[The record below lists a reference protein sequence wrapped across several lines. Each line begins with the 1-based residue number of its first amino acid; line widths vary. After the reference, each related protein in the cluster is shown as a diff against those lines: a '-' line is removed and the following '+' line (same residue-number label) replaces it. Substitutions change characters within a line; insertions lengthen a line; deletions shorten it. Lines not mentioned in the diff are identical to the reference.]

1 MSMALLEV
9 IELSKYFGGLV
20 AVNDVSFA
28 VTEGEIVGLIGP
40 NGAGKTTVFNL
51 ISGSLPKTRGRVI
64 LGNKDITKMKPY
76 QITPL
81 GLCKTFQMTSSFP
94 AMTVLENVKVA
105 TLCKL
110 RGGDCD
116 EKAKEC
122 MELVGLGEFENL
134 LPGELSHGY
143 LKRLD
148 VARALATSPKLV
160 LLDEPFSGL
169 TISEIRTLSEMLSKL
184 KKIGITL
191 VIIEH
196 MLRELMLLADK
207 IIVLNFGNKLAEGTP
222 QEIVSD
228 QKVVTAYLGKEWD
241 HAI

>member
-1 MSMALLEV
+1 MSRALLEV
-9 IELSKYFGGLV
+9 IELAKYFGGLV
-20 AVNDVSFA
+20 AVNDVSFEI
-28 VTEGEIVGLIGP
+28 TTGEIVGLIGP

-51 ISGSLPKTRGRVI
+51 ISGSLPKTKGRVI

-110 RGGDCD
+110 RGRDCD

-122 MELVGLGEFENL
+122 MELVGLGGCENL

>member
-1 MSMALLEV
+1 MSTALLKVER
-9 IELSKYFGGLV
+9 LTKRFGGLV
-20 AVNDVSFA
+20 AVNDVSF
-28 VTEGEIVGLIGP
+28 EISCEEIVGLIGP
-40 NGAGKTTVFNL
+40 NGAGKTTLFNL
-51 ISGSLPKTRGRVI
+51 ICGSISKSSGRVVFE
-64 LGNKDITKMKPY
+64 NKDISKMKPY
-76 QITPL
+76 QIAPL

-94 AMTVLENVKVA
+94 EMTVWENVKVA
-105 TLCKL
+105 TLHKL
-110 RGGDCD
+110 TGRDCD
-116 EKAKEC
+116 DKAREC
-122 MELVGLGEFENL
+122 MALVGLSGSEDL

-169 TISEIRTLSEMLSKL
+169 TISEIRALSEMLVKL

-196 MLRELMLLADK
+196 ILRELMPLADR
-207 IIVLNFGNKLAEGTP
+207 IIVLNFGSKLAEGTP
-222 QEIVSD
+222 REIVGD
-228 QKVVTAYLGKEWD
+228 QNVVNAYLGKEWD

>member
-1 MSMALLEV
+1 MSTALLEV
-9 IELSKYFGGLV
+9 ERLTKRFGGLV
-20 AVNDVSFA
+20 AVNNVSLE
-28 VTEGEIVGLIGP
+28 VSRGEIVGLIGP
-40 NGAGKTTVFNL
+40 NGAGKTTLFNL
-51 ISGSLPKTRGRVI
+51 ICGSISKSSGRVVFE
-64 LGNKDITKMKPY
+64 NKDISKMKPY
-76 QITPL
+76 QIAPL

-94 AMTVLENVKVA
+94 EMTVWENVKVA

-110 RGGDCD
+110 RGRDCD
-116 EKAKEC
+116 DKAREC
-122 MELVGLGEFENL
+122 MELVGLSGSEDL

-169 TISEIRTLSEMLSKL
+169 TISEIRALSEMLIRL
-184 KKIGITL
+184 KKMSITL

-196 MLRELMLLADK
+196 ILRELMPLADR
-207 IIVLNFGNKLAEGTP
+207 IIVLNFGSKLAEGTP
-222 QEIVSD
+222 REIVGD
-228 QKVVTAYLGKEWD
+228 QNVVNAYLGKEWD